1 MDLSKVAVLNAM
13 QISTLSG
20 NTYAQNF
27 DSLAHLTI
35 SSSDVAFFNGV
46 TVPFLQA
53 WQDGIATSNIVHY
66 AGGNQTGARLLALS
80 TNVSSNVRAFGAR
93 GRQGVAMSWGISFT
107 NDTDVAVNLTGVTY
121 SAQQWGFANTTNQA
135 LAFSCLV
142 TNRLDWIVNWTDG
155 WYPCAETDAEV
166 FGAEHDI
173 PESTVVDYMA
183 TDGIRIAP
191 GEVLYLKWTFF
202 PPAKGHSSVMAIDD
216 LAVRFRVPEQGF
228 LMRFVKHQANEVS
241 H

>member
-216 LAVRFRVPEQGF
+216 LKVTFKFAAQPLFIKIVQNVQMP
-228 LMRFVKHQANEVS
+228 
-241 H
+241 